1 LTNNKPSPTVEV
13 SYSADEGGAM
23 ELWSGIAWF
32 LLLAITALRIFMVVG
47 LLALIFY
54 IIYGVHKRVLT

>member
-1 LTNNKPSPTVEV
+1 
-13 SYSADEGGAM
+13 M